1 MSPMEARSGGNP
13 SRVRMFA
20 TDTLSKSVAE
30 QKWDRVKVICTQPFS
45 KHVQYGLA
53 FITFHS
59 VTVDDK
65 PAALGNKLGRF
76 VVKDDNEE
84 SDTISAGSLFARRKD
99 TESQPLKGE
108 MQ

>member
-20 TDTLSKSVAE
+20 TDKLSKSVAE
-30 QKWDRVKVICTQPFS
+30 QKWDRVKVVCTQPFN

-59 VTVDDK
+59 VMADDM
-65 PAALGNKLGRF
+65 PAASSNRLGRF
-76 VVKDDNEE
+76 VVKDETEE
-84 SDTISAGSLFARRKD
+84 SDTINAGSLFARRKD
-99 TESQPLKGE
+99 IESQPLKGE
-108 MQ
+108 VQ